1 MATLTRPPLRPIGVV
16 DENQY
21 GTLIADVYEI
31 IPDLI
36 YPHSVDVYA
45 QMRRDSRLA
54 AVLAGYTLQL
64 RRAQWQLD
72 GTGCRPEVV
81 QLVADS
87 MGLPIAGR
95 DEPTGLRRRGVSWDG
110 HLRAA
115 LHFLTFGHYAF
126 ELVAEIGDDG
136 KARLAA
142 LAERIPQSISGIHAD
157 PKTGDLL
164 GVDQAAVTGMGA
176 PQIPAERLVW
186 YCHEREGSAWQGV
199 SLLRPS
205 YAAWLTKREMIRVAA
220 ISHRRW
226 GAGVPVMEAE
236 PGTNPTPAQMAEAQ
250 RMASAARAG
259 DQSGAAAPPGFR
271 LRVLGLSGSVPDT
284 LAFLE
289 FLNREMASSVLMP
302 HLDLGQG
309 GNGGSRALGATFVDS
324 WMLALESIAENVAD
338 TATRQIAERI
348 VSWNWGDDEPVP
360 AVTVS
365 GVGSRREVT
374 AESLQLLLSSGALSA
389 DPGLEAWVRREYR
402 LPERVGPEPSARTA
416 TRRRPAADRTP
427 DTNPDEPD
435 DGEDEGEPSEEE
447 MRVEAAATPPQDA
460 ERLAADHRQ
469 ATDAAAR
476 EWSTASSALV
486 AALAAATAAEVA
498 SGMLVGLAAV
508 QIPQG
513 ITASLSAGLAARM
526 IRLGEQS
533 ARRAAREA
541 RTAVGVDV
549 DAGLP
554 DDVRDYLT
562 RVAQTTVGLIVNG
575 YAAGAAREAL
585 RLVGPEVDAEE
596 VEETVREHL
605 AELSEARNRGFV
617 RGHLSAAMATAQ
629 AAGREAVFDRLPEG
643 TRYAVSEVNDRNR
656 CGPCARADG
665 RIYDS
670 LADAL
675 RDYPAGKYRRC
686 LGGDRCRGFLYP
698 IPPEGGR

>member
-1 MATLTRPPLRPIGVV
+1 MTPRHA
-16 DENQY
+16 
-21 GTLIADVYEI
+21 
-31 IPDLI
+31 
-36 YPHSVDVYA
+36 
-45 QMRRDSRLA
+45 SR
-54 AVLAGYTLQL
+54 
-64 RRAQWQLD
+64 
-72 GTGCRPEVV
+72 
-81 QLVADS
+81 
-87 MGLPIAGR
+87 
-95 DEPTGLRRRGVSWDG
+95 
-110 HLRAA
+110 
-115 LHFLTFGHYAF
+115 
-126 ELVAEIGDDG
+126 
-136 KARLAA
+136 K
-142 LAERIPQSISGIHAD
+142 
-157 PKTGDLL
+157 
-164 GVDQAAVTGMGA
+164 
-176 PQIPAERLVW
+176 
-186 YCHEREGSAWQGV
+186 
-199 SLLRPS
+199 
-205 YAAWLTKREMIRVAA
+205 
-220 ISHRRW
+220 
-226 GAGVPVMEAE
+226 
-236 PGTNPTPAQMAEAQ
+236 
-250 RMASAARAG
+250 
-259 DQSGAAAPPGFR
+259 
-271 LRVLGLSGSVPDT
+271 
-284 LAFLE
+284 
-289 FLNREMASSVLMP
+289 
-302 HLDLGQG
+302 
-309 GNGGSRALGATFVDS
+309 
-324 WMLALESIAENVAD
+324 
-338 TATRQIAERI
+338 
-348 VSWNWGDDEPVP
+348 
-360 AVTVS
+360 
-365 GVGSRREVT
+365 
-374 AESLQLLLSSGALSA
+374 
-389 DPGLEAWVRREYR
+389 
-402 LPERVGPEPSARTA
+402 
-416 TRRRPAADRTP
+416 
-427 DTNPDEPD
+427 
-435 DGEDEGEPSEEE
+435 
-447 MRVEAAATPPQDA
+447 
-460 ERLAADHRQ
+460 
-469 ATDAAAR
+469 
-476 EWSTASSALV
+476 ALV